1 MPIVRVEMWAGV
13 TSELKRCI
21 AKGITD
27 VMVDSVKCP
36 VEAVTIIF
44 DEVPKDNWVIG
55 GKFCSDTFKDKK

>member
-1 MPIVRVEMWAGV
+1 MPIVRVEVWAGV
-13 TSELKRCI
+13 GNELKRSI

-55 GKFCSDTFKDKK
+55 GRFCSDTLKDNK